1 MNHHSRQSAAL
12 LLTTNSQLENCLR
25 WRIEVSPTV
34 LTLTLNPRR
43 AMIMTNA
50 YAKRQGQRP
59 LCSQVRAETD
69 GWTDL
74 MDGHDCTSHGKAIG
88 NTP

>member
-1 MNHHSRQSAAL
+1 
-12 LLTTNSQLENCLR
+12 
-25 WRIEVSPTV
+25 
-34 LTLTLNPRR
+34 
-43 AMIMTNA
+43 MIMTNA